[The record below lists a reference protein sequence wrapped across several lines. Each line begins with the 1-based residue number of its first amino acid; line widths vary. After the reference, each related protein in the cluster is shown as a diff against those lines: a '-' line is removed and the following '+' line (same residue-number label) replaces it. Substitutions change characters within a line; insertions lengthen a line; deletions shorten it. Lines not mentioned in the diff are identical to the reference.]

1 MKLSRGATY
10 MIFAAL
16 FFSIMAALVKLGG
29 NRLPSQEMVMFRSI
43 VVLILNIYLIKRY
56 GLPLWGH
63 NKKLLW
69 LRGFTGFW
77 GLSAFYYTLTQIPI
91 SDSVTIQY
99 TSPLWTAAIATFV
112 LKERNPLK
120 MWAFFILAFS
130 GVIFIVRPGF
140 SFHTSAA
147 LLGMGGAV
155 CSGTAYTLVRKLRTT
170 DHPLNIILYLPIV
183 SIILSFPIVVKDF
196 VMPVGWEWLTLFLMG
211 LSTFIAQI
219 FLTKSLH
226 EETAAKATNVS
237 YVSIIFSTIFGLM
250 FWGEMPDWRTGVG
263 ALLVFIAVFRIGRK

>member
-1 MKLSRGATY
+1 MKFSRGAIY

-29 NRLPSQEMVMFRSI
+29 NRLPSQEMVLFRSI
-43 VVLILNIYLIKRY
+43 VVLILNIYLIKRT
-56 GLPLWGH
+56 GLPLWGY

-91 SDSVTIQY
+91 SDSVAIQY
-99 TSPLWTAAIATFV
+99 TSPLWTALIATFV
-112 LKERNPLK
+112 LKERNPLI
-120 MWAFFILAFS
+120 MWIFFILAFS
-130 GVIFIVRPGF
+130 GVMFIVRPGF
-140 SFHTSAA
+140 SFYTTAA
-147 LLGMGGAV
+147 LLGLAGAV

-183 SIILSFPIVVKDF
+183 SIILSLPIVVNDF
-196 VMPVGWEWLTLFLMG
+196 IIPVGWEWLTLFLMG

-226 EETAAKATNVS
+226 EETAAKATNIS
-237 YVSIIFSTIFGLM
+237 YVSILFSTMFGLM
-250 FWGEMPDWRTGVG
+250 FWGEIPDWRTGMG
-263 ALLVFIAVFRIGRK
+263 ALLVIVAILKIARK

>member
-99 TSPLWTAAIATFV
+99 TSPLWTAVIATFV

-140 SFHTSAA
+140 SFYTSAA